1 MDPLDNPVWHALAG
15 PQRELAIVRGR
26 AARYPVEVA
35 PFAALP
41 DVLEPE
47 AWDELRS
54 LVGPGGI
61 AVLAREALVPPPGW
75 RALFRMP
82 TAQMIAP
89 PDFTT
94 GRSPSADVAIEALA
108 PRDVPEMLAL
118 VARTAPGP
126 FAERTIELGTYLGVR
141 HAGTLVAMAGER
153 IRLAGHTEL
162 SAVCTDAEHRGRGLA
177 SALMRAVATGVVA
190 RGEVPFLHV
199 VSDNASAIRLYETLG
214 FTMRR
219 VGEVVGLRAP
229 E

>member
-1 MDPLDNPVWHALAG
+1 MDALDNPVWHALTG
-15 PQRELAIVRGR
+15 PQRALAIVRGR

-54 LVGPGGI
+54 LVGPAGI

-75 RALFRMP
+75 RVLFRMP

-89 PDFTT
+89 PEFTT
-94 GRSPSADVAIEALA
+94 GRSPSTHVTIEALG

-141 HAGTLVAMAGER
+141 HAGTLVAMA
-153 IRLAGHTEL
+153 
-162 SAVCTDAEHRGRGLA
+162 
-177 SALMRAVATGVVA
+177 
-190 RGEVPFLHV
+190 
-199 VSDNASAIRLYETLG
+199 
-214 FTMRR
+214 
-219 VGEVVGLRAP
+219 
-229 E
+229 